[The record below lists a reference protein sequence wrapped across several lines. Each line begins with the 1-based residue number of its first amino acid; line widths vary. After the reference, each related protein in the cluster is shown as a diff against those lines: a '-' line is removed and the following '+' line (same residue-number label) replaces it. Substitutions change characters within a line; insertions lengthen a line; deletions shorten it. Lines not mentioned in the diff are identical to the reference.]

1 MYGRRHGATGYARFH
16 IWADE
21 SRTPPLTSPRA
32 CARWSLTDGTGTQGQ
47 AGCTRPSQGALY
59 HSHTGNPRAGRGCA
73 PVAVSLPLA
82 VNLGTGRGF
91 RHPLRFLLYMGLWEA
106 LRRYCGRMAARLFI

>member
-1 MYGRRHGATGYARFH
+1 MSVKWHGVTGLRVMGHGTDAG
-16 IWADE
+16 
-21 SRTPPLTSPRA
+21 RTPPLTSPRA

-47 AGCTRPSQGALY
+47 AGGTRPSYGALY

-106 LRRYCGRMAARLFI
+106 LRRYYGRMAARLFI